1 VGNGN
6 VWTIGEG
13 LDTDLALRPLQMLS
27 FELYMSCIPR
37 PGLQSVMDAPET

>member
-13 LDTDLALRPLQMLS
+13 LDTDLALRPLQ
-27 FELYMSCIPR
+27 I
-37 PGLQSVMDAPET
+37 